1 MRARE
6 GGLEIE
12 APGRRRAPVGP
23 VTVVLRV
30 HPHPSSAKRE
40 ECGGDL
46 CPDHLPDIANSP
58 DFLSPGPDTPES
70 SELLDCVQ
78 VVWAL
83 HVVVALGRAEVLR
96 VRGQCAVKVADL

>member
-6 GGLEIE
+6 GGLEIQ
-12 APGRRRAPVGP
+12 APGRRRAPVSP
-23 VTVVLRV
+23 VAVVLRAA
-30 HPHPSSAKRE
+30 PPPELNQRE
-40 ECGGDL
+40 ECGDDL

-58 DFLSPGPDTPES
+58 DFLSPGLDTPRES
-70 SELLDCVQ
+70 SELLDCVR

-96 VRGQCAVKVADL
+96 